1 MGARLHELAYT
12 SCLELGD
19 TWCFQ
24 TVIGVQVGKVKLII
38 ASISTARMKTAGSH
52 CGCYEAAFV
61 FGVYKFR
68 INICIVFKWI

>member
-24 TVIGVQVGKVKLII
+24 SVIGVQVEKVKLII
-38 ASISTARMKTAGSH
+38 ASISTARMKRLAVTAAATKQHLFLVSTSFGSI
-52 CGCYEAAFV
+52 YV
-61 FGVYKFR
+61 
-68 INICIVFKWI
+68 